1 MKMKAAVYR
10 GPHKVYIEEVL
21 VPVPGPGEVVLKVQ
35 ACGVCGTDLKKI
47 AHGDLPPPRIFGHEV
62 AGRVA
67 AIGAGVT
74 GWRLEDRALFFHH
87 IPCRSC
93 DLCRRKAYAQ
103 CSQYLRVGTT
113 AGFEPA
119 GGGFAEYVKV
129 SDWIVREGLVRIPE
143 GVTDE
148 EATFVEPVNTCLKGV
163 RKAGIRPGDSVLI
176 FGAGPVGLTLLQLAK
191 LEGARV
197 SIADPIPERLET
209 ARKLG
214 ADDTVIVSDHPEPAG
229 LLRPSTSS
237 GRSEKLDDRPS
248 RRVDIALVAAAAPQA
263 IQTAL
268 DAVRPAGRV
277 VLFAQTRIG
286 EMAHLD
292 VGQIGKLEKEL
303 IGSYSASVDLQQEA
317 ADLVF
322 SRKIKVAPLITH
334 RFPLDRI
341 NEAIAVATNPSAQ
354 SLKVIIEPNLTS
366 VPGTETVPG
375 TVRRS

>member
-1 MKMKAAVYR
+1 MKAAVYR
-10 GPHKVYIEEVL
+10 ALNQVNIEEV
-21 VPVPGPGEVVLKVQ
+21 PRPEPGPGEVLLRVQ

-47 AHGDLPPPRIFGHEV
+47 AHGDPPPPRIFGHEV

-67 AIGAGVT
+67 AIGPGVD
-74 GWRLEDRALFFHH
+74 GWHEGDRALFFHH

-103 CSQYLRVGTT
+103 CPQYLKVGTT

-129 SDWIVREGLVRIPE
+129 MDWIVRDGLVRIPE

-176 FGAGPVGLTLLQLAK
+176 LGAGPVGLTLLQLAK
-191 LEGARV
+191 LAGGSV
-197 SIADPIPERLET
+197 TVADPIAERLEM
-209 ARKLG
+209 AKKLG
-214 ADDTVIVSDHPEPAG
+214 ADDTVRPEHVE
-229 LLRPSTSS
+229 
-237 GRSEKLDDRPS
+237 GRTA
-248 RRVDIALVAAAAPQA
+248 VDIALVAAAAPQA
-263 IQTAL
+263 IQAAL

-277 VLFAQTRIG
+277 VLFAQTRVG
-286 EMAHLD
+286 ELAQVD
-292 VGQIGKLEKEL
+292 VGQIGKLEKDL

-334 RFPLDRI
+334 RFPLERI
-341 NEAIAVATNPSAQ
+341 NEAFAVASNPSAR
-354 SLKVIIEPNLTS
+354 SLKVLVQLN
-366 VPGTETVPG
+366 GAK
-375 TVRRS
+375 

>member
-1 MKMKAAVYR
+1 MKAAVYR
-10 GPHKVYIEEVL
+10 APHQVNIEEV
-21 VPVPGPGEVVLKVQ
+21 PRPEPGPGEVLLKVQ

-47 AHGDLPPPRIFGHEV
+47 AHGDPPPPRIFGHEV
-62 AGRVA
+62 AGGVA
-67 AIGAGVT
+67 AVGAGVR
-74 GWRLEDRALFFHH
+74 GWEPEDRAIFFHH

-93 DLCRRKAYAQ
+93 DLCRRQAYAQ
-103 CSQYLRVGTT
+103 CPQYLKVGTT

-129 SDWIVREGLVRIPE
+129 MDWIVRDGLVRIPD

-163 RKAGIRPGDSVLI
+163 RKAGIRPGNSVLI

-197 SIADPIPERLET
+197 SVSDPILERLET

-214 ADDTVIVSDHPEPAG
+214 AEETVRPE
-229 LLRPSTSS
+229 LVE
-237 GRSEKLDDRPS
+237 GRTP
-248 RRVDIALVAAAAPQA
+248 VDIVLVAAAAPQA
-263 IQTAL
+263 VQAAL

-277 VLFAQTRIG
+277 VLFAQTRVG
-286 EMAHLD
+286 ELAPVD

-322 SRKIKVAPLITH
+322 SRRIKVAPLITH
-334 RFPLDRI
+334 RFPLERI
-341 NEAIAVATNPSAQ
+341 NEAIAVASNPSAQ
-354 SLKVIIEPNLTS
+354 SLKVI
-366 VPGTETVPG
+366 
-375 TVRRS
+375 VRMNGAE

>member
-1 MKMKAAVYR
+1 MKAAVYR
-10 GPHKVYIEEVL
+10 ALNQVHIEEV
-21 VPVPGPGEVVLKVQ
+21 PRPEPGPGEVLLRVQ

-47 AHGDLPPPRIFGHEV
+47 AHGDPPPPRIFGHEV

-67 AIGAGVT
+67 VVGPGVD
-74 GWRLEDRALFFHH
+74 GWHEGDRALFFHH

-103 CSQYLRVGTT
+103 CPQYLKVGTT

-129 SDWIVREGLVRIPE
+129 MDWIVRDGLVRIPE

-163 RKAGIRPGDSVLI
+163 RKAGIRPGYSVLI
-176 FGAGPVGLTLLQLAK
+176 LGAGPVGLTLLQLAK
-191 LEGARV
+191 LAGGSV
-197 SIADPIPERLET
+197 TVADPIAERLEM
-209 ARKLG
+209 AKKLG
-214 ADDTVIVSDHPEPAG
+214 ADDTVRPEHVE
-229 LLRPSTSS
+229 
-237 GRSEKLDDRPS
+237 GRTT
-248 RRVDIALVAAAAPQA
+248 VDIALVAAAAPQA
-263 IQTAL
+263 IQAAL

-277 VLFAQTRIG
+277 VLFAQTRVG
-286 EMAHLD
+286 ELAQVD
-292 VGQIGKLEKEL
+292 VGQIGKLEKDL

-334 RFPLDRI
+334 RFPLERI
-341 NEAIAVATNPSAQ
+341 NEAFAVASNPSAR
-354 SLKVIIEPNLTS
+354 SLKVLIQLN
-366 VPGTETVPG
+366 GAK
-375 TVRRS
+375 

>member
-1 MKMKAAVYR
+1 M
-10 GPHKVYIEEVL
+10 
-21 VPVPGPGEVVLKVQ
+21 PVPGPGEVVLRVQ

-62 AGRVA
+62 AGRVTA
-67 AIGAGVT
+67 VGAGVA
-74 GWRLEDRALFFHH
+74 GWCLEDRALFFHH

-103 CSQYLRVGTT
+103 CSQYLKVGTT

-129 SDWIVREGLVRIPE
+129 SDWIAREGLVRIPE
-143 GVTDE
+143 HVTDE

-163 RKAGIRPGDSVLI
+163 RQAGIRPGDSVLI

-191 LEGARV
+191 LEGATV
-197 SIADPIPERLET
+197 SVADPIPERLEI

-214 ADDTVIVSDHPEPAG
+214 ANDTVHP
-229 LLRPSTSS
+229 
-237 GRSEKLDDRPS
+237 
-248 RRVDIALVAAAAPQA
+248 VDIALVAAAAPQA
-263 IQTAL
+263 IQAAL

-277 VLFAQTRIG
+277 VLFAQTRLG
-286 EMAHLD
+286 ETAQVD

-322 SRKIKVAPLITH
+322 SRKIRVAPLITH

-341 NEAIAVATNPSAQ
+341 HEAIAVAANPSAQ
-354 SLKVIIEPNLTS
+354 SLKVIVTAN
-366 VPGTETVPG
+366 TVIA
-375 TVRRS
+375 RSGATKQSQGEIASPLRGSQ

>member
-1 MKMKAAVYR
+1 MKAAVYR
-10 GPHKVYIEEVL
+10 APHQVYIEEVPL
-21 VPVPGPGEVVLKVQ
+21 PEPGPGEVVLKVQ

-47 AHGDLPPPRIFGHEV
+47 AHGDPPPPRIFGHEV

-67 AIGAGVT
+67 AVGSGVR
-74 GWRLEDRALFFHH
+74 GWKTDDRAVFFHH

-103 CSQYLRVGTT
+103 CSQYLKVGTT

-129 SDWIVREGLVRIPE
+129 SDWIVRDGLVRIPE

-191 LEGARV
+191 LEGADV
-197 SIADPIPERLET
+197 YVTDPIPERLET
-209 ARKLG
+209 AKKLG
-214 ADDTVIVSDHPEPAG
+214 GII
-229 LLRPSTSS
+229 RPSTGS
-237 GRSEKLDDRPS
+237 GRTA
-248 RRVDIALVAAAAPQA
+248 VDIALVAAAAPQA
-263 IQTAL
+263 IQAAL

-277 VLFAQTRIG
+277 VLFAQTRVG
-286 EMAHLD
+286 EMAQVD
-292 VGQIGKLEKEL
+292 IGQIGKLEKEL

-322 SRKIKVAPLITH
+322 SRKIQVAPLITH

-341 NEAIAVATNPSAQ
+341 NEAIAVAMNPSAQ
-354 SLKVIIEPNLTS
+354 SLKVLIQPNLTS
-366 VPGTETVPG
+366 VPGTVPVPG
-375 TVRRS
+375 TVRSQ